1 MIINKTHAPILE
13 QALDVAKAIK
23 EDLSKPL
30 TAEEKLKAVQS
41 LTTSLNSQYKTKLV
55 QKLGKKSTE
64 RLPSLP
70 TGMPTVDEILIGCG
84 GVPDGRIIEI
94 YGPESAGKTAL
105 ACHIIGCAQRA
116 GGLALFV
123 DAEHALDLNHARTL
137 GVDVGNLIISQPDYG
152 EQALEVVLAFVKSRA
167 VRIIVVDSVSALVP
181 KAELDGD
188 MGDSHMGLQAR
199 LMSQAMRKLAG
210 EVAKSG
216 CIVIFINQ
224 IREKIGQMFGNPE
237 TTTGGRALKFYSSV
251 RLEVRRL
258 SNSEGGQLL
267 NEAKDH
273 IGHRMRVINKKNKV
287 GTPFRE
293 TLIDLM
299 YANGFNMKDD
309 MIEYAI
315 QTGVLIEGTKTKTN
329 DGNGVPKG
337 WIVLK
342 GNENNY
348 RRIDLTEPALFDT
361 ISLEAYK
368 ARDERLAQAV
378 KSEED

>member
-1 MIINKTHAPILE
+1 MIIKNSGTLE
-13 QALDVAKAIK
+13 TALSVEKPEKA
-23 EDLSKPL
+23 EPLKPL
-30 TAEEKLKAVQS
+30 TSEEKLKAVQS
-41 LTTSLNSQYKTKLV
+41 LTKSLNSQYGGGLV
-55 QKLGKKSTE
+55 QKLGKKSTK

-70 TGMPTVDEILIGCG
+70 TDLPTFDELVLGCG
-84 GVPDGRIIEI
+84 GIPDGRIIEI

-123 DAEHALDLNHARTL
+123 DAEHALDLNHARTI
-137 GVDVGNLIISQPDYG
+137 GVDIDNLIVSQPDYG
-152 EQALEVVLAFVKSRA
+152 EQALEVVLAFVRSRA

-188 MGDSHMGLQAR
+188 MGDSHMGLHAR

-224 IREKIGQMFGNPE
+224 IREKIGVMFGNPE
-237 TTTGGRALKFYSSV
+237 TTTGGRALKFYASV

-267 NEAKDH
+267 NEFKDH

-293 TLIDLM
+293 TLLDLM
-299 YANGFNMKDD
+299 YANGFNTKDD
-309 MIEYAI
+309 MVEYAI
-315 QTGVLIEGTKTKTN
+315 QTGVLIEGTKTKTSE
-329 DGNGVPKG
+329 GNGVPKG
-337 WIVLK
+337 WLALK

-348 RRIDLTEPALFDT
+348 RRNDLTEPSLFAT
-361 ISLEAYK
+361 ISLEAMK
-368 ARDERLAQAV
+368 ARDERLALAIA
-378 KSEED
+378 KSEEE

>member
-1 MIINKTHAPILE
+1 MIISKNHAPILE

-41 LTTSLNSQYKTKLV
+41 LTRSLNSQYSTALV
-55 QKLGKKSTE
+55 QKLGKKSTK
-64 RLPSLP
+64 RLPSLS
-70 TGMPTVDEILIGCG
+70 TGMPTVDEYLLGCG
-84 GVPDGRIIEI
+84 GVPNGRIIEI
-94 YGPESAGKTAL
+94 YGPESAGKTAIS
-105 ACHIIGCAQRA
+105 CHIVGCAQKS

-137 GVDVGNLIISQPDYG
+137 GVDVDNLIVSQPDYG

-167 VRIIVVDSVSALVP
+167 VDVIVVDSVSALVP

-210 EVAKSG
+210 AISNSG

-224 IREKIGQMFGNPE
+224 VREKIGVMFGNPE
-237 TTTGGRALKFYSSV
+237 TTTGGRALKFYASV

-258 SNSEGGQLL
+258 SNTDGGQLK
-267 NEAKDH
+267 EGEMH
-273 IGHRMRVINKKNKV
+273 IGHRMRIKNVKNKV
-287 GTPFRE
+287 GNPFRE
-293 TLIDLM
+293 TIVDLL
-299 YANGFNMKDD
+299 YATGFNTRAD
-309 MIEYAI
+309 MVEYAI
-315 QTGVLIEGTKTKTN
+315 MTGVLIEGTKTKTSE
-329 DGNGVPKG
+329 GNGVPKG
-337 WIVLK
+337 WLALK

-348 RRIDLTEPALFDT
+348 RRGDLTMSPLYET
-361 ISLEAYK
+361 IQVEAFK
-368 ARDERLAQAV
+368 ARDERLALVA
-378 KSEED
+378 KEEE

>member
-1 MIINKTHAPILE
+1 MIISKTPPILE
-13 QALDVAKAIK
+13 QALEVAKVIK

-41 LTTSLNSQYKTKLV
+41 LTRSLNSQYGTALV
-55 QKLGKKSTE
+55 QKLGKRGGK

-70 TGMPTVDEILIGCG
+70 TDLPTFDEYLLGCG
-84 GVPDGRIIEI
+84 GIPDGRIIEI

-123 DAEHALDLNHARTL
+123 DAEHALDLNHARTI
-137 GVDVGNLIISQPDYG
+137 GVDVDNLIVSQPDYG

-210 EVAKSG
+210 AISNSG

-224 IREKIGQMFGNPE
+224 VREKIGVMFGNPE
-237 TTTGGRALKFYSSV
+237 TTTGGRALKFYASV

-258 SNSEGGQLL
+258 SNTDGGQLKEGDL
-267 NEAKDH
+267 H
-273 IGHRMRVINKKNKV
+273 IGHRMRVKNVKNKV
-287 GTPFRE
+287 GNPFRE
-293 TLIDLM
+293 TILDLM
-299 YANGFNMKDD
+299 YKDGFNTRED
-309 MIEYAI
+309 MIGYAI
-315 QTGVLIEGTKTKTN
+315 MTGVLIEGTKTKTSE
-329 DGNGVPKG
+329 GNGVPKG
-337 WIVLK
+337 WLVLK
-342 GNENNY
+342 GDENNY
-348 RRIDLTEPALFDT
+348 RRGDLTMSPLYET
-361 ISLEAYK
+361 IQIEAFK
-368 ARDERLAQAV
+368 ARDERLALAA
-378 KSEED
+378 KEEE